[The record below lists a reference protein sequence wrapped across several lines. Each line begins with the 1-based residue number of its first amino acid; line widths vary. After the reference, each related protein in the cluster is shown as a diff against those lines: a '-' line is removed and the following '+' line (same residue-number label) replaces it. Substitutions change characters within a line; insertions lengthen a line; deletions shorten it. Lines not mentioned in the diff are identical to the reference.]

1 MTEHSTEHS
10 TDLPFFGGSF
20 DVSMGSQ
27 LAWGVGFCVFW
38 AVVIELWLK
47 LNVPWLAK
55 QPFWKGGAQDV
66 QRKLLNNFGFPSE
79 PTPPKFPEGLTESFV
94 TESWSVALV
103 YSFTHAVCVAPC
115 MPVAIYGWE
124 AVSAE
129 WRTAF
134 VLGALGDLG
143 FTLYDELKT
152 TWRALCWQSFQKMTG
167 QAPVTMGF
175 WCIMC
180 VLHHPMS
187 LCILFAMNAH
197 YVWPPAYHRIVFSL
211 LFAAAICVGLGQ
223 YKMTLDIK
231 TRGGLLQF
239 KICVII
245 PFFVMLWAR
254 GYVWATEAYSAL
266 KFFHDAGDDA
276 FFYGA
281 LPLSLLMTLFNI
293 VLIVDVTQSFV
304 KYVVLG
310 QRDGGVAKAAG
321 ASMH

>member
-1 MTEHSTEHS
+1 MTEHS

-55 QPFWKGGAQDV
+55 QSFWKGGAQDI

-79 PTPPKFPEGLTESFV
+79 PTPPKFPEGLTEAFV
-94 TESWSVALV
+94 TESWSAAVV
-103 YSFTHAVCVAPC
+103 YSFTHAACVAPC
-115 MPVAIYGWE
+115 VPVGIYGWE

-167 QAPVTMGF
+167 QAPVTTRSGDAATTSSARPRLAGKARAPS
-175 WCIMC
+175 CRAESEGSVASSETDC
-180 VLHHPMS
+180 K
-187 LCILFAMNAH
+187 
-197 YVWPPAYHRIVFSL
+197 WPGAASSMASWSVHR
-211 LFAAAICVGLGQ
+211 
-223 YKMTLDIK
+223 
-231 TRGGLLQF
+231 
-239 KICVII
+239 
-245 PFFVMLWAR
+245 
-254 GYVWATEAYSAL
+254 
-266 KFFHDAGDDA
+266 
-276 FFYGA
+276 
-281 LPLSLLMTLFNI
+281 LSE
-293 VLIVDVTQSFV
+293 
-304 KYVVLG
+304 
-310 QRDGGVAKAAG
+310 
-321 ASMH
+321 

>member
-1 MTEHSTEHS
+1 MTEHS

-79 PTPPKFPEGLTESFV
+79 PTPPKFPEGLTEAFV
-94 TESWSVALV
+94 TESWSAALV
-103 YSFTHAVCVAPC
+103 YSFTHAACVAPC
-115 MPVAIYGWE
+115 VPVAIYGWE

-175 WCIMC
+175 WVIMC

-187 LCILFAMNAH
+187 LCILFAMNAN
-197 YVWPPAYHRIVFSL
+197 YVWLPAYHRIVFSL

-231 TRGGLLQF
+231 TRVGLLKF
-239 KICVII
+239 KVSVVI
-245 PFFVMLWAR
+245 PFFLMLWAR

-266 KFFHDAGDDA
+266 KFFHDVGDDA

-281 LPLSLLMTLFNI
+281 LPLSLLMTLFNL

-310 QRDGGVAKAAG
+310 QRDGGVVKAAG

>member
-1 MTEHSTEHS
+1 MTEHS

-197 YVWPPAYHRIVFSL
+197 YVWLPAYHRIVFSL

-281 LPLSLLMTLFNI
+281 LPLSLLMTLFNL

-310 QRDGGVAKAAG
+310 QRDRGVAKAAG
-321 ASMH
+321 APMH

>member
-1 MTEHSTEHS
+1 MTEHS

-55 QPFWKGGAQDV
+55 QPFWKGGAQNV

-94 TESWSVALV
+94 TESWSAALV

-115 MPVAIYGWE
+115 MPVAVYGWE
-124 AVSAE
+124 AVSAP

-175 WCIMC
+175 WVIMC

-187 LCILFAMNAH
+187 LCILFAMNAN
-197 YVWPPAYHRIVFSL
+197 YVWLPAYHRIVYSL
-211 LFAAAICVGLGQ
+211 LLAAAICVGLGQ

-254 GYVWATEAYSAL
+254 GYVWATEVYSAL
-266 KFFHDAGDDA
+266 KTFHDAGDDA

-281 LPLSLLMTLFNI
+281 LPLSLLMTLFNV

-304 KYVVLG
+304 KYVILG